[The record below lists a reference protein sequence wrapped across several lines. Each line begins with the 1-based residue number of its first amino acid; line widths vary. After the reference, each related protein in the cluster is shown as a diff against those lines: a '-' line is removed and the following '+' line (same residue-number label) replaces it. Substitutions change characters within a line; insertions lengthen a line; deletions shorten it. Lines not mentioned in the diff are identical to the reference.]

1 MPTGI
6 EKLFGGRLPERRQEG
21 IDLTGRSGG
30 ESRQNI
36 FKPVAEADVVGF
48 ARCRERVEDSQTLP
62 AGFTSGERKHPV
74 RYMSGAFPTNADW
87 ELKNYFET
95 GFQNGGRRESI

>member
-48 ARCRERVEDSQTLP
+48 ARCRERVEDSQALP
-62 AGFTSGERKHPV
+62 AGFTSGEQTIL
-74 RYMSGAFPTNADW
+74 SD
-87 ELKNYFET
+87 
-95 GFQNGGRRESI
+95 NGNSAIESLGGIVVDIEAAVL